1 MANVIFSGKSD
12 VGLKRLNNEDS
23 FLVNPELE
31 VCAVA
36 DGIGGAA
43 SGEVASRIFCDT
55 SLELFSQANIQSEE
69 DTLKMMQ
76 TIFQLANEKILNK
89 AKQEPEHNGMGC
101 TAELL
106 KFIDQIYVIGHV
118 GDSRVYLFRQ
128 GELKQITKDH
138 SLVQEQVEQGLI
150 SAIEARTS
158 ALRHQILRA
167 VGVNDY
173 LAVDFIKGRTLPG
186 DIFLLCSD
194 GLSDM
199 IEDSVIQQEL
209 SLPTTLQQKTD
220 TLIQSA
226 KSAGGHD
233 NITVILCEV
242 VT

>member
-1 MANVIFSGKSD
+1 
-12 VGLKRLNNEDS
+12 
-23 FLVNPELE
+23 
-31 VCAVA
+31 
-36 DGIGGAA
+36 
-43 SGEVASRIFCDT
+43 
-55 SLELFSQANIQSEE
+55 
-69 DTLKMMQ
+69 
-76 TIFQLANEKILNK
+76 
-89 AKQEPEHNGMGC
+89 MGC

-106 KFIDQIYVIGHV
+106 KFIDQVYVIGHV

-128 GELKQITKDH
+128 GQLKQITKDH

-158 ALRHQILRA
+158 TLRHQILRA
-167 VGVNDY
+167 VGITDS
-173 LAVDFIKGRTLPG
+173 LAVDFIKGRILPG

-199 IEDSVIQQEL
+199 IEDSIIQQEL
-209 SLPTTLQQKTD
+209 SLPITLQQKTD

-226 KSAGGHD
+226 KAAGGHD